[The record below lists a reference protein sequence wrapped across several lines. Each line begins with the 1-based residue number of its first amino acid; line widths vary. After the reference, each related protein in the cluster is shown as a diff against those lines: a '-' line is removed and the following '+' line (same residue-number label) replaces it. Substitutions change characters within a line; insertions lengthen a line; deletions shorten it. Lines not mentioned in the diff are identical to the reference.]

1 MNYNWDWAVFFRQTV
16 LADGTYLDWLV
27 RGTLW
32 TIATSLSAWVIA
44 LAGGAVL
51 GILLT
56 VPNRPVR
63 LLAQT
68 YIELFRNV
76 PLIVQMF
83 LWYFVAPEL
92 LPSDAGR
99 WVKREM
105 PLPEF
110 TTAVIALGLYT
121 AARVAIQVAA
131 GLNSLSRGQR
141 NAALALG
148 MTETQTYRYVPL
160 PNAARI
166 MVPTLTTEFMSIV
179 KNSAVALTIG
189 LFELTASSR
198 SIAEYTFQGFEAF
211 TAATIIYIVLALS
224 ANAMSGAIDRWTAIP
239 RNDGAR

>member
-1 MNYNWDWAVFFRQTV
+1 
-16 LADGTYLDWLV
+16 
-27 RGTLW
+27 
-32 TIATSLSAWVIA
+32 
-44 LAGGAVL
+44 
-51 GILLT
+51 
-56 VPNRPVR
+56 
-63 LLAQT
+63 
-68 YIELFRNV
+68 V

-92 LPSDAGR
+92 LPGEAGR

-110 TTAVIALGLYT
+110 TTAVVALGLFT
-121 AARVAIQVAA
+121 AARVAVQVAA

-148 MTETQTYRYVPL
+148 MTETQAYRYVLL

-211 TAATIIYIVLALS
+211 TAATVIYIVLALS
-224 ANAMSGAIDRWTAIP
+224 ANALSGAIDRWTAIP
-239 RNDGAR
+239 RGDGAR

>member
-32 TIATSLSAWVIA
+32 TIATSLSAWAIA
-44 LAGGAVL
+44 LVAGVVL

-56 VPNRPVR
+56 VPNRLAR
-63 LLAQT
+63 LLAQA
-68 YIELFRNV
+68 YVEIFRNV
-76 PLIVQMF
+76 PLIVQLF

-92 LPSDAGR
+92 LPGEAGR

-110 TTAVIALGLYT
+110 TTAVVALGLFT

-148 MTETQTYRYVPL
+148 MTETQAYRYVLL

-224 ANAMSGAIDRWTAIP
+224 ANALSGAIDRRTAIP
-239 RNDGAR
+239 RSDGAR